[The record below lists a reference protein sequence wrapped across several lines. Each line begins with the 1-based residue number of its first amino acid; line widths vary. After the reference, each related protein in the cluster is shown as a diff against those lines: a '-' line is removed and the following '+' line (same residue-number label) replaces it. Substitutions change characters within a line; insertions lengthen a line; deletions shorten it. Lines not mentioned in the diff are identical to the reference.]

1 VKAFSVGYK
10 ARMAAV
16 NCGKKPGAQ
25 RSAPSKRN
33 QAQSRRNCD
42 SDDQSVLLTF

>member
-16 NCGKKPGAQ
+16 NCGKKQ
-25 RSAPSKRN
+25 N
-33 QAQSRRNCD
+33 AQSSAQPSAMQRTCD
-42 SDDQSVLLTF
+42 TGDPSVLLTF